1 MAFSFSLRLLES
13 HRHEIFVGLG
23 LGGVLRVGRRR
34 LLELP
39 LKIFNAGTES
49 IAVAVVNV
57 VGLAR
62 AKVTIRYCARIEMH
76 FFKFFVALE

>member
-1 MAFSFSLRLLES
+1 M
-13 HRHEIFVGLG
+13 
-23 LGGVLRVGRRR
+23 GRRR

-49 IAVAVVNV
+49 IAVAVFNV

-62 AKVTIRYCARIEMH
+62 AEITIRYCARIEMH